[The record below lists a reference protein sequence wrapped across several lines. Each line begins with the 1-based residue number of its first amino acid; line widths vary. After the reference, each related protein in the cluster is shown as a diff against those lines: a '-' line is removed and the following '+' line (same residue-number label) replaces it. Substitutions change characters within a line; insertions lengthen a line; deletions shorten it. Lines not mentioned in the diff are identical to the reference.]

1 MLMEN
6 SLNTLPNSIFT
17 HQFNPS
23 LFTRLNSYRE
33 TSVNAVPHD
42 VNMIICT
49 HKLLEVNKNI
59 QTFESCDDFFTQNA
73 RR

>member
-1 MLMEN
+1 MKN
-6 SLNTLPNSIFT
+6 SLNTLRNPIPT

-23 LFTRLNSYRE
+23 LFTRSHSYRE
-33 TSVNAVPHD
+33 TGVNAVPYD
-42 VNMIICT
+42 VNMIIYT

-59 QTFESCDDFFTQNA
+59 QTFDSCDDFFTQNA